1 MKTLNGLFP
10 NIVAKYEFVFCPRFD
25 LLLYRAHLVWISD
38 SLRLARYLAGLEDS
52 SNEMQRLASI
62 ICDNAIAEALR
73 YVACSRKSIA
83 AASTAPCL
91 EVELRLIQEMIKQLT
106 KCAVRE
112 LSQDSEMEEM
122 VGKREIIRLVD
133 PDIVVKE
140 LGRRDR
146 DGWSVSELDR
156 GLDLGSSFTKEQ
168 SANSWKTAMTLCKEY
183 PNTGGRFLS
192 LVAALKPQE
201 LDRHPPNLPRMY
213 SDATKLREEAWGS
226 HVLGQLRKCQ
236 KGHPYSGGSF
246 PKGCPECGRKAEV
259 PDIEFTRNAKYLH
272 EDTFL
277 EQMTRCGRN

>member
-10 NIVAKYEFVFCPRFD
+10 NIVAKYEFVFCLRFD

-38 SLRLARYLAGLEDS
+38 SVRLARYLAGLEDS
-52 SNEMQRLASI
+52 SNEVQRLASI

-73 YVACSRKSIA
+73 SVAYSGKSIA

-106 KCAVRE
+106 KCGVRE
-112 LSQDSEMEEM
+112 LSQDSELGEM
-122 VGKREIIRLVD
+122 VGKREINGLVD

-140 LGRRDR
+140 LDRRDN
-146 DGWSVSELDR
+146 DGCSVSELDR
-156 GLDLGSSFTKEQ
+156 GLDLGSSFTREQ
-168 SANSWKTAMTLCKEY
+168 SANSLKTATTLCKEY
-183 PNTGGRFLS
+183 PNTAGRFLS
-192 LVAALKPQE
+192 IVAAPKPQE

-213 SDATKLREEAWGS
+213 SDATRLREAWGS
-226 HVLGQLRKCQ
+226 HVLGQLRTCQ

-259 PDIEFTRNAKYLH
+259 PDVEFARNAKYLH
-272 EDTFL
+272 GDKFL